1 MRIFRDRALACA
13 NHPHV
18 WYADWAIRYYPILDR
33 ISRNLAPDSRILE
46 IGCNNFGLSTFLRHP
61 IFGIDRVFDPV
72 AIVSKHLVPV
82 VAAATSLPVK
92 TESCDYV
99 VCVDT
104 FEHLSILG
112 RRETLSEIMRVLKP
126 AGSALIAFPC
136 GEAAKRFEQKLRDS
150 LSHENVSVGW
160 LDEHLQNPYPSV
172 QEFHELFHEASSK
185 YPSSFMLATR
195 KNGSLLLQRLYIP
208 LLLHARN
215 RGLNLYLRVLF
226 KCLLP
231 LVRRLTVGECYR
243 RLFIIERLVC

>member
-1 MRIFRDRALACA
+1 MGIFRNRALACA

-18 WYADWAIRYYPILDR
+18 WYADWAIRYYPIIER
-33 ISRNLAPDSRILE
+33 ISKNLAPGSRILE
-46 IGCNNFGLSTFLRHP
+46 IGCNNFGLSTFLTHP
-61 IFGIDRVFDPV
+61 IFGVDMEFDPS

-82 VAAATSLPVK
+82 VAAATSLPVR

-104 FEHLSILG
+104 FEHMSILE

-126 AGSALIAFPC
+126 GGNALIAFPC
-136 GEAAKRFEQKLRDS
+136 GEAARRFEQKLRES
-150 LSHENVSVGW
+150 LSHENARVAW
-160 LDEHLQNPYPSV
+160 LDEHLQNSYPGID
-172 QEFHELFHEASSK
+172 EFYEFFHETSSK
-185 YPSSFMLATR
+185 YPSSFMLTTR
-195 KNGSLLLQRLYIP
+195 KNGSLFVQKLYIP

-215 RGLNLYLRVLF
+215 RGFNLYLRVLF

-243 RLFIIERLVC
+243 RLFIIERPGD